1 LEDIKEASD
10 MAKEGM
16 FGDLISL
23 GLLAVGG
30 YLLYNWWTTS
40 QASAAAQT
48 AATGTPAPPPPPAY
62 QYTPPAASQQ
72 LQNAAASN
80 DIVKAQGGQADAY
93 QWATIYNGISG
104 LPSISSVDIN
114 ATFFPNGLPAT
125 QTPNA
130 PGMSQGGLPLMSAQL
145 FIQGLTA
152 AGIKGLSGF
161 GQAPRMIPV
170 PVILTHTKR
179 TINIPAGTTPAEL
192 QARLRSVHH

>member
-1 LEDIKEASD
+1 

-16 FGDLISL
+16 LGELITL
-23 GLLAVGG
+23 GLLGVGG

-48 AATGTPAPPPPPAY
+48 AATGTPAPTPPVYQYSPPP
-62 QYTPPAASQQ
+62 ASQQ
-72 LQNAAASN
+72 LQTAAASN
-80 DIVKAQGGQADAY
+80 SIVQAQGGQADAY

-104 LPSISSVDIN
+104 LPPISSVDIN
-114 ATFFPNGLPAT
+114 ATFFKNGQLPV

-130 PGMSQGGLPLMSAQL
+130 PGMSQQGLPLLSAQL

-170 PVILTHTKR
+170 PVMLTHTR
-179 TINIPAGTTPAEL
+179 TRMNLPASTTPAEL